1 MHFAEASDVI
11 SMFGSQLA
19 PFSYYKDRYALSLL
33 RWAAGEGATVR
44 SLKLGP
50 MARLLDKPLIKAICA
65 QNSTITPALLGGVQ
79 GGTPFRLSR
88 YLQTW
93 GSDSWNGEQTSRP
106 GTNLVLRLD
115 FPEDF
120 VAQSCRWGL
129 GFVVSEL
136 RRRNHMQ
143 AGDGFNLAWC
153 RVDFDWDTGEALI
166 EEIQTDWLRNC
177 RSMMQGVSAWDFD
190 SDAEYFHFK
199 LKRDF
204 RFKAY
209 CDEQLGPLEATWSE
223 AMLCATL
230 EFLKDELGFSTIYMH
245 SAATGAQ
252 IKGISWGSKPPV
264 SLYQDLPRKFGFQQT
279 HEVPAFL
286 SRSWGQMGRDRQMQL
301 RERLAT
307 RPVFWKL
314 CFW

>member
-1 MHFAEASDVI
+1 MI

-33 RWAAGEGATVR
+33 KWAVGEGATVR
-44 SLKLGP
+44 SLKVGP
-50 MARLLDKPLIKAICA
+50 LARLLEKPLIKEICA
-65 QNSTITPALLGGVQ
+65 QHSRITPAVLDSVAGNSSL
-79 GGTPFRLSR
+79 RLSR

-93 GSDSWNGEQTSRP
+93 GSERWDGEQTTRP

-120 VAQSCRWGL
+120 VAESCRWGM
-129 GFVVSEL
+129 GFVMSEL

-143 AGDGFNLAWC
+143 EGDGFNLAWC
-153 RVDFDWDTGEALI
+153 RIDFDWETGEALI
-166 EEIQTDWLRNC
+166 EEIQTDWLRNSK
-177 RSMMQGVSAWDFD
+177 SMMLGVSPWDFD
-190 SDAEYFHFK
+190 TNAEYFRFQ

-204 RFKAY
+204 RFKEY
-209 CDEQLGPLEATWSE
+209 CDERLAPLEAIWSE

-230 EFLKDELGFSTIYMH
+230 EFLRDELGFCTIYMH
-245 SAATGAQ
+245 SGAAGAQ
-252 IKGISWGSKPPV
+252 LKGISWGLKPPV

-279 HEVPAFL
+279 HEIPAFL
-286 SRSWGQMGRDRQMQL
+286 SRSWGQMGRHRQSQL
-301 RERLAT
+301 RGRLAT
-307 RPVFWKL
+307 KPVFWKL